1 MHSTALHFHTQ
12 YSSVIGELRCWYG
25 LLECLLHWSQF
36 QGKVAIIVRTETHT
50 HSHTLVIRINYTVRF
65 PKQAKTPNWGSTVR
79 VAFGCN
85 ITRSRREL
93 ATNLVSVAR
102 RWNKNQCK
110 SHVTIHPLKLPCLQ
124 ITTKKKK
131 LTQCLHPA
139 AAIGRSSARSSIE
152 TLARTG
158 NSSQH
163 GPAVWSSRRG
173 WVCCALPASDWD
185 VQISS
190 LCEGVDRHRQKSV
203 SIRLTTENY
212 ARVRQLTLTLEVA
225 DPAGCS
231 NPTPSLCLSQCHRP
245 VKKIEKQAI
254 IKLHFIRF
262 GSRNIVLVRAVRVPP
277 MLSAPA
283 QRYAILINSQLIS
296 KIIANIGCN
305 RNVIPFV
312 RLKGACVSPACA
324 RDCVAGQNESWR
336 NNYNTIYICRYK
348 TTDSTE
354 QLESMSIHPCCVA
367 NNTLLSLHIPD
378 RLE

>member
-1 MHSTALHFHTQ
+1 M
-12 YSSVIGELRCWYG
+12 
-25 LLECLLHWSQF
+25 
-36 QGKVAIIVRTETHT
+36 
-50 HSHTLVIRINYTVRF
+50 RF
-65 PKQAKTPNWGSTVR
+65 PKQATTTTPKWDSAVR

-102 RWNKNQCK
+102 RWNKNQSK
-110 SHVTIHPLKLPCLQ
+110 ALAFIRLKASMPPNYN
-124 ITTKKKK
+124 KKKK

-203 SIRLTTENY
+203 SIRLTADNY

-245 VKKIEKQAI
+245 VKKTKNKQ
-254 IKLHFIRF
+254 
-262 GSRNIVLVRAVRVPP
+262 
-277 MLSAPA
+277 
-283 QRYAILINSQLIS
+283 
-296 KIIANIGCN
+296 
-305 RNVIPFV
+305 
-312 RLKGACVSPACA
+312 
-324 RDCVAGQNESWR
+324 
-336 NNYNTIYICRYK
+336 
-348 TTDSTE
+348 
-354 QLESMSIHPCCVA
+354 
-367 NNTLLSLHIPD
+367 LLSFISSGLATAISCSFVPSVSRQCYQRPHNVMQF
-378 RLE
+378 